1 MGYVLNQFNQP
12 RTEFSNA
19 SSANNSIYM
28 ELLTDGVAKRRRNI
42 GDNGVTGGTLN
53 PFYDECVQFNGGLSA
68 GLNYYFHAKIKRLA
82 SDQIFY
88 IYLVNYAEISGGE
101 EVKTQYLKTITIQ
114 GGATTEWVDLELLF
128 TPLIQFDCLLFQL
141 QRTIEDYRT
150 GTRYPVIIYEELSL
164 VKNMLSSQIRQG
176 VSLLKMGVQSH
187 PGLMMCINGEE
198 IHIGR
203 TGIYEVKNGIITVD
217 FFSVVTAAVP
227 DSGGLSSLMS
237 QLAAAPAIETS
248 AATNSRCIFN
258 QPKKRSISP
267 FTLDYMYEEV

>member
-12 RTEFSNA
+12 RTEFSSAN
-19 SSANNSIYM
+19 SANNSIYM

-53 PFYDECVQFNGGLSA
+53 PFYDECVQFNGSLSA

-101 EVKTQYLKTITIQ
+101 EVKTQYLKTITVQ

-164 VKNMLSSQIRQG
+164 VKNMLSSQIRQE

-237 QLAAAPAIETS
+237 QLAAVPAIETS